1 MIKFL
6 FKTSGEK
13 TLKVFNFNSTDSKK
27 FLQFHELNL
36 KYLVEITAKF
46 KSFFFSFLRIYKFFF
61 KLSVKFEAKSQ
72 YFSLKLASLPP
83 FDLVRCRARW
93 IPRSSLYSALDSCS
107 FVESVHD
114 SEWKEKT
121 CFAGQNN
128 VARMHPGRFTLGKPK
143 SRTRKSVIAGNQ
155 RPVGRG
161 SILARVANSFFFRRG
176 YSSE

>member
-46 KSFFFSFLRIYKFFF
+46 KSFFSFLRIYKF
-61 KLSVKFEAKSQ
+61 SKSQ
-72 YFSLKLASLPP
+72 YFSLKLAPLPP

-128 VARMHPGRFTLGKPK
+128 VARMHPGRFTLGKTK